1 MSCIADKIKLTRA
14 QDRRAKATDEQV
26 KEMREL
32 YAQGST
38 QKAIAEKY
46 GLSPQTVCY
55 IVNEKAHANLAE
67 YRKKNPPKRRT
78 KQESTAYMRDLRK
91 YKTEIYREQ
100 KSFDVKRNEEK

>member
-1 MSCIADKIKLTRA
+1 MPSKSDKIKLTRA

-32 YAQGST
+32 YAKGAT

-46 GLSPQTVCY
+46 GLSRQTVCY

-78 KQESTAYMRDLRK
+78 KKEAAAYMRDLRK
-91 YKTEIYREQ
+91 YKTSIYREQ
-100 KSFDVKRNEEK
+100 KALERSEGK